1 MAERRLLRGASLA
14 AGAVLLA
21 GLAFLVA
28 GCGGGGSSAKAA
40 ATTTATTSTGTN
52 AAARNTALKAF
63 TTCLTQHGIDA
74 SQGGGFFFGRR
85 PDRTRTT
92 TAPAPPRTGT
102 NRGGFQRPKL
112 TAAQQ
117 KAFTACRSKLPN
129 GGAFGGGGG
138 FRGGNGG
145 GNGGAGGG
153 GQQSPAFAKYTQ
165 CLKAHGV
172 TFGKTSSQSAFQK
185 AQTACAKYRPSFG
198 GGGGTPPPTTT
209 TS

>member
-1 MAERRLLRGASLA
+1 MSLA
-14 AGAVLLA
+14 AGAALLA

-28 GCGGGGSSAKAA
+28 GCGGGGSAKAA
-40 ATTTATTSTGTN
+40 ATTTAPTFTGTN
-52 AAARNTALKAF
+52 AAARTAALKAF
-63 TTCLTQHGIDA
+63 TTCLTQHGIKA
-74 SQGGGFFFGRR
+74 TQGAGFFGRR
-85 PDRTRTT
+85 PNRTRTT

-102 NRGGFQRPKL
+102 NRGGFQRPQL

-117 KAFTACRSKLPN
+117 KAFTACRSKLPG
-129 GGAFGGGGG
+129 GGAFGGGR

-145 GNGGAGGG
+145 AGG

-198 GGGGTPPPTTT
+198 GGGTPPAPTTT
-209 TS
+209 S